1 MRQNFFLT
9 HFFNFHL
16 SFGLYYHLRIRNE
29 VILMSEYIEV
39 FERTE
44 IKYLLSHEQF
54 IKLQEFLVNYARIDD
69 YGKTRIHNIYFDT
82 PDYKLIRTSLDKPVY
97 KEKLRLRTY
106 GDTNDFTNSFIEIK
120 KKYKGIVYKRR
131 VSGTYKKAY
140 DYLVKDGHPLDDS
153 QISREI
159 ESFRNMY
166 GELRP
171 AMNISY
177 DRIAMVGIDD
187 PNFRVT
193 FDTNIQ
199 WTTDKP
205 DLRRETGGRQILKDG
220 EYLMEIKVANSMP
233 MSLARR
239 LSELRI
245 FPTSFSKYGRAYTD
259 MTGTKGMVYSMEPDM
274 ASRYEREVIAYA

>member
-1 MRQNFFLT
+1 
-9 HFFNFHL
+9 
-16 SFGLYYHLRIRNE
+16 
-29 VILMSEYIEV
+29 MSEYIEV

-159 ESFRNMY
+159 AGFIEMY
-166 GELRP
+166 EDLRP
-171 AMNISY
+171 AMRISY
-177 DRIAMVGIDD
+177 DRIAMAGIYD
-187 PNFRVT
+187 PDFRVT
-193 FDTNIQ
+193 FDTKIE
-199 WTTDKP
+199 WDTESL
-205 DLRRETGGRQILKDG
+205 DLRYKSIGIPILKEG
-220 EYLMEIKVANSMP
+220 EYMMEIKVKDSM
-233 MSLARR
+233 SYELTEK
-239 LSELRI
+239 LSELGI
-245 FPTSFSKYGRAYTD
+245 YPASFSKYGRGYEA
-259 MTGTKGMVYSMEPDM
+259 MLRNKLLHVGTLEERSITSKKGVRVY
-274 ASRYEREVIAYA
+274 A

>member
-1 MRQNFFLT
+1 
-9 HFFNFHL
+9 
-16 SFGLYYHLRIRNE
+16 
-29 VILMSEYIEV
+29 MSEYIEV

-54 IKLQEFLVNYARIDD
+54 IKLQEFLVNYARIDN

-120 KKYKGIVYKRR
+120 KKYKGLVYKRR

-259 MTGTKGMVYSMEPDM
+259 MTGTKGVVYSMEPDM